1 MRATV
6 CILEEM
12 PLALADVADL
22 YERHHRMVFS
32 TAYRITG
39 NAADAEDVL
48 HTVFLRLLG
57 RGQARPI
64 GNAEGYLRRAASNA
78 ALDILRARR
87 ETAPPEAE
95 RLVANGPDP
104 ERGDLGEHLRRA
116 IAALPE
122 RSAEM
127 FTLRFFEGLSNREIA
142 REMGLSPMVVA
153 VTLHRTRKRLQKE
166 LAAWR

>member
-1 MRATV
+1 MTATAS
-6 CILEEM
+6 ILEEM
-12 PLALADVADL
+12 PLALADL
-22 YERHHRMVFS
+22 YEQHHRMVFS

-39 NAADAEDVL
+39 NVADAEDVL
-48 HTVFLRLLG
+48 HTVFVRLLR
-57 RGQARPI
+57 RGETDLI

-87 ETAPPEAE
+87 ETVAPDAE
-95 RLVANGPDP
+95 RLAGTGPDP

-122 RSAEM
+122 RPAEM

-142 REMGLSPMVVA
+142 RQMGLSPMVVA

-166 LAAWR
+166 LAEWR